1 MIDLSLIFKNQTIAV
16 AVSGGKD
23 SMCLLNQLLSLREK
37 YNLTIK
43 AINIDH
49 SIREKDSENDSLFV
63 KNYCEKLGVTLA
75 FFKVDA
81 VNFSKQNGYTLEQ
94 GARILRYEIFDNLL
108 KENYCDVIAT
118 AHHLSDNF
126 ETMLFNIF
134 RGTGLK
140 GLSGIPKE
148 RNGYIR
154 PLLKTTKQEI
164 CDYIE
169 KNNIPFV
176 EDSTNYENDYSRN
189 FIRNEIIPKILEKF
203 PSAETSA
210 SRLSEIAKE
219 EDDFLN
225 TLANKNIK
233 IDKNTYYLPCFAPP
247 VLLKRASKIILFN
260 LGVEK
265 DYESVN
271 FNDILKLT
279 SLENGS
285 KITLP
290 KNVVAVKEYDFIS
303 FYKETEKNVIP
314 LTPFEEKTFD
324 FDDYKIVIS
333 PNVIDK
339 ALTFDKDKIP
349 KNAIIRT
356 RRDGDVFKKFG
367 SGTKKLKD
375 FLIDKKIPRYSRDTI
390 PLLAVDNEILIVFNV
405 EISETIKIDD
415 TTKNVLYAKII
426 FKD

>member
-154 PLLKTTKQEI
+154 PLLKSTKQ
-164 CDYIE
+164 
-169 KNNIPFV
+169 
-176 EDSTNYENDYSRN
+176 
-189 FIRNEIIPKILEKF
+189 
-203 PSAETSA
+203 
-210 SRLSEIAKE
+210 
-219 EDDFLN
+219 
-225 TLANKNIK
+225 
-233 IDKNTYYLPCFAPP
+233 
-247 VLLKRASKIILFN
+247 
-260 LGVEK
+260 
-265 DYESVN
+265 
-271 FNDILKLT
+271 
-279 SLENGS
+279 
-285 KITLP
+285 
-290 KNVVAVKEYDFIS
+290 
-303 FYKETEKNVIP
+303 
-314 LTPFEEKTFD
+314 
-324 FDDYKIVIS
+324 
-333 PNVIDK
+333 
-339 ALTFDKDKIP
+339 
-349 KNAIIRT
+349 
-356 RRDGDVFKKFG
+356 
-367 SGTKKLKD
+367 
-375 FLIDKKIPRYSRDTI
+375 
-390 PLLAVDNEILIVFNV
+390 
-405 EISETIKIDD
+405 
-415 TTKNVLYAKII
+415 
-426 FKD
+426 